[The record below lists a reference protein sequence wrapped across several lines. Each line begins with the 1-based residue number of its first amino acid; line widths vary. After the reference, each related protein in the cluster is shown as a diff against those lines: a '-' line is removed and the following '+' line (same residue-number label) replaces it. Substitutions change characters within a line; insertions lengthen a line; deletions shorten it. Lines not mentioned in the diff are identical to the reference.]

1 MSRPVTAVE
10 APNPRPGPGVDAV
23 VSSYTEWDPLE
34 EVVVGTLD
42 GATVPS
48 WDVALKATMPHP
60 AWPTFHQ
67 RGGRPFSADW
77 IAPAKRE
84 LDEFVHILEAEGV
97 TVRRPEPYN
106 HSRAFATQDW
116 FSAGGLYSAMPR
128 DAFLVV
134 GDEIIEAPMAWRS
147 RYFEANAYRSLLK
160 EYFTRGARWTAVPK
174 PELLDELYDL
184 DFEEP
189 TTAHPPSFVINEFE
203 PTFDAADFA
212 RCGRDI
218 FAQRS
223 NVTNLFGIE
232 WLRRHLGSEY
242 RVHLL
247 EVDDPHPMH
256 VDATFVPLAPG
267 KLLINPERVSK
278 IPDVLRHWDVLVAPE
293 PVERT
298 PARFSMCTEWI
309 SMNVFSLDERRVVVE
324 KTEEP
329 LVRALRD
336 WGFEPILCSLK
347 NFNIFGGGFHCCTL
361 DVRRRG
367 PLRSY
372 T

>member
-1 MSRPVTAVE
+1 MSPSASAVE
-10 APNPRPGPGVDAV
+10 TPRFRPNPGVQTV
-23 VSSYTEWDPLE
+23 VSSFNEWDPLE

-42 GATVPS
+42 GATIPS

-60 AWPTFHQ
+60 AWPAFHQ
-67 RGGRPFSADW
+67 RGGRPFPADW
-77 IAPAKRE
+77 IEPAKRE
-84 LDEFVHILEAEGV
+84 LEEFVHILEAEGV

-106 HSRAFATQDW
+106 HSRAYATQDW

-160 EYFTRGARWTAVPK
+160 EYFRQGARWTSVPK
-174 PELLDELYDL
+174 PELKDELFEL

-189 TTAHPPSFVINEFE
+189 TPEDPPRFVITEFE

-232 WLRRHLGSEY
+232 WLRRHLGAEY

-267 KLLINPERVSK
+267 KLMINPERVSK
-278 IPDVLRHWDVLVAPE
+278 IPEVLRHWDVLVAPE

-298 PARFSMCTEWI
+298 PSRFSMCTEWI
-309 SMNVFSLDERRVVVE
+309 SMNVFSLDEERVFVE

-329 LVRALRD
+329 LVRQLKD
-336 WGFEPILCSLK
+336 WGFQPILCSLK

-367 PLRSY
+367 TLRSY